1 MNQGSRAIPQAM
13 AGMPG
18 ARLPAGKQWMAL
30 NALSDLNSQIAEHPD
45 FYSLLNLL
53 LLTLCGQYT
62 VANAF
67 AVIRN
72 PRTTEEPPILFATG
86 QFEKSRGLASSDF
99 LAHFRD
105 YFDRTDAPYW
115 NTEVSDD
122 GCPYQVRQD
131 LIAHEVRLVVPLR
144 RDGQL
149 MGLLGLGRRPQR
161 DQFTDSETELLL
173 LLVNAVSPFMATL
186 SREYFDLFNSVHQG
200 VMVFDT
206 EGCLM
211 RINANAMRT
220 IGELSTQ
227 PADVSTAYGTP
238 LAQVFDD
245 PTFSGWAR
253 ELTRVDSN
261 PRGHIVNGLIAKS
274 PAGERVYSA
283 RVSTINLKDD
293 GSCDL
298 LIVLEDVTKQV
309 QHEQHLYELQR
320 LAEQGV
326 MVSSIS
332 HELNNHMGL
341 IVGGLELIET
351 LVERGMLDKAS
362 TKIEKLLKHLSQVT
376 RYTAGLTD
384 RSRIECKKDSEQLN
398 DVVSDIL
405 SFVKVQR
412 KFKHLTLDVQLA
424 PALPMLY
431 IDRDQISQLLLNLL
445 YNASDAI
452 EEAKREAGHIEVET
466 VAEDGFVRLTV
477 RDNGVGIPEE
487 VRNKLFQQRLTTKAK
502 GHGFG
507 LIMCSKIAKDHKAE
521 VKIDSEPGKGTSFEF
536 RFPITIAEANQA
548 HTDADSASPCTN

>member
-1 MNQGSRAIPQAM
+1 
-13 AGMPG
+13 MPG

-72 PRTTEEPPILFATG
+72 PRSTEEPPILFATG
-86 QFEKSRGLASSDF
+86 EFENCQELASPAL
-99 LAHFRD
+99 LAYFAEF
-105 YFDRTDAPYW
+105 FDRTDEAFW
-115 NTEVSDD
+115 NTETSAE
-122 GCPYQVRQD
+122 GSPYRVKQD
-131 LIAHEVRLVVPLR
+131 LTAHEVKLVVPIR

-149 MGLLGLGRRPQR
+149 MGILGLGRRPQK
-161 DQFTDSETELLL
+161 DQFSEAETELLL
-173 LLVNAVSPFMATL
+173 LFVNAVAPFMATL

-206 EGCLM
+206 EGLLK
-211 RINANAMRT
+211 RINASALRT
-220 IGELSTQ
+220 IAELSTQ
-227 PADVSTAYGTP
+227 RKVIYTDYGNRLET
-238 LAQVFDD
+238 VFSD
-245 PTFSGWAR
+245 PTFNGWAH
-253 ELTRVDSN
+253 ELTRFDSN
-261 PRGHIVNGLIAKS
+261 PRGHMVSGLIAKS
-274 PAGERVYSA
+274 PAGEHVYSA

-293 GSCDL
+293 GSCDQL
-298 LIVLEDVTKQV
+298 VVLEDVTKQV
-309 QHEQHLYELQR
+309 QHEQHLYELQK
-320 LAEQGV
+320 LAEQGI

-332 HELNNHMGL
+332 HELNNQIGL
-341 IVGGLELIET
+341 IVGGLELIESMID
-351 LVERGMLDKAS
+351 RGMIDQAKP
-362 TKIEKLLKHLSQVT
+362 KIAKLLTHLSQVT

-384 RSRIECKKDSEQLN
+384 QSKMECEKGSEQLN

-412 KFKHLTLDVQLA
+412 RFKHLTLDVNLA
-424 PALPMLY
+424 SKLPMLE

-452 EEAKREAGHIEVET
+452 EEAGRDEGHIQVET
-466 VAEDGFVRLTV
+466 VLEESHVRLSV

-487 VRNKLFQQRLTTKAK
+487 VRAKLFQQRLTTKAK

-521 VKIDSEPGKGTSFEF
+521 VKIESESGEGTTFEF
-536 RFPITIAEANQA
+536 RFPIDAAEMNQ
-548 HTDADSASPCTN
+548 TETTADSSSPCTP